1 MAICDDDHQTHK
13 QLIIGGEVSSCVGT
27 NDDDD
32 PKIHGSV
39 YIENGLNVGEPDRFE
54 KMEGAVMINGS
65 EEQRGEYAVEVKDG
79 IHVRRSEGKPG
90 GGKPSYAVNVSEGDV
105 QINDDLYVRDDVY
118 INDHLYV
125 GDSQGNNATSRF
137 RGTSTWTD
145 DDDDDNTVVIT
156 TGTVV
161 AADEVTADGI
171 TLTSRKPFDIPHPSR
186 KEWRLRHIC
195 LEGPESAVYARG
207 RISGGAN
214 VIHLPE
220 YWRDLVDGET
230 ITVNLTPIGVNQS
243 LYVQEIKW
251 GNQVVIGTEGGTTID
266 CYYTVY
272 GERKDGEKLIP
283 EYEGKSFEDYPGD
296 NSQYAV
302 PNK

>member
-1 MAICDDDHQTHK
+1 MAFTFDDIQNHK
-13 QLIIGGEVSSCVGT
+13 QVVVGSKSSRCIGT
-27 NDDDD
+27 NDTDDQ
-32 PKIHGSV
+32 KILGSE
-39 YIENGLNVGEPDRFE
+39 YIENALNVGEPDRFD
-54 KMEGAVMINGS
+54 KMEGTVMINAS
-65 EEQRGEYAVEVKDG
+65 EEQQGEYAVEVKDG
-79 IHVRRSEGKPG
+79 IHVRRSDGKPG
-90 GGKPSYAVNVSEGDV
+90 GGKPDYAVNVSEGDV
-105 QINDDLYVRDDVY
+105 QIEDDLYVRD
-118 INDHLYV
+118 HLYV
-125 GDSQGNNATSRF
+125 GDRRGNDATSRF
-137 RGTSTWTD
+137 SGTSTWVD
-145 DDDDDNTVVIT
+145 DEDDANTVVIT
-156 TGTVV
+156 AGTVV

-171 TLTSRKPFDIPHPSR
+171 TLTSRKPFDIPHPS
-186 KEWRLRHIC
+186 KKNWRLRHIC

-283 EYEGKSFEDYPGD
+283 EYEGKTIDDYPGD
-296 NSQYAV
+296 NTQYSH
-302 PNK
+302 NR

>member
-1 MAICDDDHQTHK
+1 MAFTFDDIQNHK
-13 QLIIGGEVSSCVGT
+13 QVVVGSKSSRCIGT
-27 NDDDD
+27 NDTDDQ
-32 PKIHGSV
+32 KILGSE
-39 YIENGLNVGEPDRFE
+39 YIENALNVGEPDRFD
-54 KMEGAVMINGS
+54 KMEGTVMINAS
-65 EEQRGEYAVEVKDG
+65 EEQQGEYAVEVKDG
-79 IHVRRSEGKPG
+79 IHVRRSDGKPG
-90 GGKPSYAVNVSEGDV
+90 GGKPDYAVNVSEGDV
-105 QINDDLYVRDDVY
+105 QIKDDLDVRD
-118 INDHLYV
+118 NLYV
-125 GDSQGNNATSRF
+125 GDGRGNDATSRF
-137 RGTSTWTD
+137 SGTSTWVDEED
-145 DDDDDNTVVIT
+145 DANTVVIT
-156 TGTVV
+156 AGTVV

-171 TLTSRKPFDIPHPSR
+171 TLTSRKPFDIPHPS
-186 KEWRLRHIC
+186 KKNWRLRHIC

-230 ITVNLTPIGVNQS
+230 ITVNLTPIGTNQN
-243 LYVQEIKW
+243 LFVEEIKW
-251 GNQVVIGTEGGTTID
+251 GNQIVIGNEGGSTID

-283 EYEGKSFEDYPGD
+283 EYEGKGFEDYPGD

>member
-1 MAICDDDHQTHK
+1 MAGTDDDHQTHK
-13 QLIIGGEVSSCVGT
+13 QLVVGGKTSSCVGK
-27 NDDDD
+27 DEVED
-32 PKIHGSV
+32 PKIHGST
-39 YIENGLNVGEPDRFE
+39 YIENALNVGEPDRFE

-105 QINDDLYVRDDVY
+105 QIKDDLYVRD
-118 INDHLYV
+118 HLYV
-125 GDSQGNNATSRF
+125 GDRRGNDATSRF
-137 RGTSTWTD
+137 SGTSTWVD

-156 TGTVV
+156 AGTVV

-195 LEGPESAVYARG
+195 LEGPESAVYTRG
-207 RISGGAN
+207 RIRGGSDT
-214 VIHLPE
+214 IHLPE
-220 YWRDLVDGET
+220 YWRDLVDADS
-230 ITVNLTPIGVNQS
+230 ITVNLTPIGSNQN
-243 LYVQEIKW
+243 LFVKEIKW